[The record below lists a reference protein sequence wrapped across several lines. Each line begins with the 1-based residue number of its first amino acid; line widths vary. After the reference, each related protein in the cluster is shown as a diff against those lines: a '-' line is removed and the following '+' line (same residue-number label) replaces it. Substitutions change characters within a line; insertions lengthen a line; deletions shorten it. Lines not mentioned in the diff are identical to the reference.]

1 MPTIGENIK
10 RYRKENHLT
19 QQELATKVNMSR
31 SHIASIEIGKYTP
44 SLSTVE
50 VIAQAMGVSPNSIME
65 WAEENDRQ
73 HETRHSDDAVRI
85 PVLGSVAAGIPLEAI
100 EDTSDWE
107 EIPASMAVRGEYIAL
122 TIHGSSMEPRM
133 REGDVVI
140 VRLQDDVESGDIAL
154 VYINGN
160 DATCKKVIKA
170 ERGIWLKGL
179 NDTFEPLWFSWEDV
193 QSVPVKIA
201 GKVVELRAKF

>member
-1 MPTIGENIK
+1 MIRLRELRTQHGLTLDDLSEKLHVNKSTLSRIENGQREPKQALIK
-10 RYRKENHLT
+10 DCAELFNVSTDFLLGNSPDSR
-19 QQELATKVNMSR
+19 QEVHDYGR
-31 SHIASIEIGKYTP
+31 
-44 SLSTVE
+44 
-50 VIAQAMGVSPNSIME
+50 GV
-65 WAEENDRQ
+65 R
-73 HETRHSDDAVRI
+73 V

-100 EDTSDWE
+100 EDVQDWE
-107 EIPASMAVRGEYIAL
+107 EIPASMAARGEYIAL

-160 DATCKKVIKA
+160 DATCKKVVKA